1 MKKQYK
7 LSVVN
12 RCGGI
17 SRTLSTGCVV
27 DFKAPVFNI
36 VTQAN
41 IKGLRDAFLSESVP
55 LDLFD
60 PVGLGLQPVS
70 TFHRPLSSSSD
81 TRQHAVC
88 SFQIDVCT

>member
-17 SRTLSTGCVV
+17 SRTLGTGCVV

-41 IKGLRDAFLSESVP
+41 NKGLRDAFHSGSVP
-55 LDLFD
+55 LDAVS
-60 PVGLGLQPVS
+60 PVGLGLMPVS
-70 TFHRPLSSSSD
+70 TFHRPLSSSFD
-81 TRQHAVC
+81 TR
-88 SFQIDVCT
+88 